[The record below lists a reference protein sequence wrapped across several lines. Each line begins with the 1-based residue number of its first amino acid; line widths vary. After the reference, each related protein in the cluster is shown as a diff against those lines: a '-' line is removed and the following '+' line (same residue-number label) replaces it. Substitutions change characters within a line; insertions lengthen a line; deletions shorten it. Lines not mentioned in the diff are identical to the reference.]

1 MTDPSKFHEKSLW
14 KPVLRCLLE
23 CDPPDDPEV
32 RDLLDQLRA
41 KLETVHPTVGVTEA
55 QAKEVLNA
63 EYFAER
69 HHSRSR
75 RHDGISSSAVS
86 GHPHP
91 SPLLSPAA
99 VGFGNWFTAPD
110 AGRASAANMVG
121 TKAEEP
127 ELPNPDETYSPYSPS
142 YNLPDYMT
150 PKNLPDYTTPNTPRI
165 KVDPFG
171 SSPTETP
178 KQPVQD
184 RPLEA
189 PHWVR
194 DPNVR

>member
-1 MTDPSKFHEKSLW
+1 MN
-14 KPVLRCLLE
+14 
-23 CDPPDDPEV
+23 
-32 RDLLDQLRA
+32 QLRA

-63 EYFAER
+63 EYFAEG
-69 HHSRSR
+69 HHSRLR
-75 RHDGISSSAVS
+75 EHHYISSSPVS
-86 GHPHP
+86 GHPHQ

-99 VGFGNWFTAPD
+99 VGFRNWFTAPD
-110 AGRASAANMVG
+110 AGRASAADMIG
-121 TKAEEP
+121 TKAEE
-127 ELPNPDETYSPYSPS
+127 SYSPS
-142 YNLPDYMT
+142 YD
-150 PKNLPDYTTPNTPRI
+150 LPDYTTPIIPRI

-184 RPLEA
+184 GPLEA

>member
-1 MTDPSKFHEKSLW
+1 
-14 KPVLRCLLE
+14 
-23 CDPPDDPEV
+23 
-32 RDLLDQLRA
+32 LDQLRA

-63 EYFAER
+63 EYLAER
-69 HHSRSR
+69 HHSRPR

-86 GHPHP
+86 GHPHQ
-91 SPLLSPAA
+91 SPLLSPGA

-127 ELPNPDETYSPYSPS
+127 YSPS
-142 YNLPDYMT
+142 YDL
-150 PKNLPDYTTPNTPRI
+150 LDYTTPDIPRI
-165 KVDPFG
+165 EVDPFG